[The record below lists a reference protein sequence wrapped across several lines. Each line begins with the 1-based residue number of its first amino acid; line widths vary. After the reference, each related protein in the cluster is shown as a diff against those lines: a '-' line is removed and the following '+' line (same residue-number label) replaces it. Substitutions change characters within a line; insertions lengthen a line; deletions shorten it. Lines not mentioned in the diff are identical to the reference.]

1 MIQDPEPPLIQP
13 QSPAPDT
20 PFLQFFGGGDSDT
33 HEASSLTQTA
43 FASIARIKAIGTRV
57 AMPVVLISQVVL
69 LVAVIRI
76 HTVVSQDRGFPT

>member
-1 MIQDPEPPLIQP
+1 MVGEGVVWPEG
-13 QSPAPDT
+13 A
-20 PFLQFFGGGDSDT
+20 GNSDA

-69 LVAVIRI
+69 LVAFIRI
-76 HTVVSQDRGFPT
+76 HMVESQGRGFPV